1 MTFPDFCSFPRE
13 TNIPLQTQKVQG
25 LFTFS
30 APRNRNRKT
39 LKLFFLFN
47 QWLNIRS
54 FGRREIETGIIKYNN
69 LGKVF
74 VTGYFNS
81 RTSDSI
87 DYSIFDKY
95 LDQNLQFLNSV
106 DIPLRKS
113 QDRITN
119 YNGLK
124 LLN

>member
-1 MTFPDFCSFPRE
+1 MLS
-13 TNIPLQTQKVQG
+13 NV
-25 LFTFS
+25 
-30 APRNRNRKT
+30 
-39 LKLFFLFN
+39 LKN
-47 QWLNIRS
+47 SDIDIYDQ
-54 FGRREIETGIIKYNN
+54 IENGIIKYNN

-74 VTGYFNS
+74 VTGDFNS

-87 DYSIFDKY
+87 DYISFDKY

-124 LLN
+124 LLKLCQCTGLLIANGRLSRLVMS